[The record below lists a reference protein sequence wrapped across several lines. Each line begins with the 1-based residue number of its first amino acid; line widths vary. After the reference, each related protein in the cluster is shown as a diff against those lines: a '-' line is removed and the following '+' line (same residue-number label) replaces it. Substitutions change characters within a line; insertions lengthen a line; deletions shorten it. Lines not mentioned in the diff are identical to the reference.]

1 LESGASVNARATG
14 DFFMPE
20 DWEEKDIKTMD
31 YQGYAYYGEY
41 PLAFAACFENKD
53 IYDLLVIKF
62 IRGGIPVFFRVD
74 KIWTV
79 FVVTL

>member
-1 LESGASVNARATG
+1 
-14 DFFMPE
+14 MPE

-53 IYDLLVIKF
+53 IYDLLVKKLI
-62 IRGGIPVFFRVD
+62 
-74 KIWTV
+74 
-79 FVVTL
+79 